1 MNPLIISNKW
11 IEQVA
16 KSQGIQWDRATRIII
31 DAKMGEPVYMYVTQL
46 GDDRILTL
54 HPPDVLPAEVSERAE

>member
-1 MNPLIISNKW
+1 MTPLILSDKW

-46 GDDRILTL
+46 GDARVLEL
-54 HPPDVLPAEVSERAE
+54 QPPEVLPAEIL